1 MGQITM
7 KNSVVMVYDRSDNL
21 LRIFTD
27 TDKAK
32 RWIKN
37 REFNFYHDYI
47 SQCDCYP
54 LGMTTFEEYFDY
66 IKSNDYYKFVE
77 RKVY

>member
-1 MGQITM
+1 MM
-7 KNSVVMVYDRSDNL
+7 KNSVVMVYDEYYEL
-21 LRIFTD
+21 LRIFTN
-27 TDKAK
+27 TDKAR
-32 RWIKN
+32 RWIRN
-37 REFNFYHDYI
+37 RELNFYHDYI

-66 IKSNDYYKFVE
+66 IKSNDCYKLIK